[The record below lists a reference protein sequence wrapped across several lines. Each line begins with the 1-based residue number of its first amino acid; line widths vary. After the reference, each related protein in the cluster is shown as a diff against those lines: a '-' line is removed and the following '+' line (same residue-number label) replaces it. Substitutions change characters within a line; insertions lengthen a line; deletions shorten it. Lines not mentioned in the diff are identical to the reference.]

1 MIDLLSAPIRE
12 LAQSLGSGTCPAGG
26 SPDALGDASTGLA
39 TAARLAT
46 TATSALQPVWSG
58 VAAVAAEQAITE
70 AARVAAA
77 LQAHGDELN
86 ALLARASA
94 SVHAGQVELA
104 GILES
109 FLAYAVAAAPTLLT
123 PAGQTALV
131 AVAAEHL
138 ARAMAV
144 VGRVKAELAVHTS
157 EATALMKPPPIP
169 SRPENASAAT
179 VPASAGPTPV
189 AALHSV
195 GAALSS
201 PASTIPASFAGVTDT
216 SPSIDSREA
225 EGHRAYDPRFGG
237 KGVAVSLPDGSTAVA
252 PNEKAASA
260 VRFALAQQGT
270 PYVWGG
276 TTPGQGLDCS
286 GLTQSAYGQAGV
298 DIPRLAADQDI
309 GTPVDAEN
317 LLPGDLAVWD
327 GHVAMV
333 VGNGQL
339 VEAGDPVQVNPIRTS
354 NSGMAFHGFYRPTE

>member
-12 LAQSLGSGTCPAGG
+12 LAASLGTGTCPPGG
-26 SPDALGDASTGLA
+26 SPDALRDASTALR
-39 TAARLAT
+39 TASHLAT
-46 TATSALQPVWSG
+46 TAAGAIGPVWSG
-58 VAAVAAEQAITE
+58 GAAVAAEQSIAE
-70 AARVAAA
+70 ASRVAAA

-86 ALLARASA
+86 AVLARATA
-94 SVHAGQVELA
+94 TVHAGTVELA
-104 GILES
+104 AVLGS
-109 FLAYAVAAAPTLLT
+109 FLAYAAAAAPTLWT

-138 ARAMAV
+138 TRATAV
-144 VGRVKAELAVHTS
+144 VARVKAELAQHTA
-157 EATALMKPPPIP
+157 EATALVQPPAVPDRAGTSP
-169 SRPENASAAT
+169 AAT
-179 VPASAGPTPV
+179 APAAAVSSPV
-189 AALHSV
+189 QALQSV
-195 GAALSS
+195 GQAFTSAT
-201 PASTIPASFAGVTDT
+201 STTPTSFAGFSD
-216 SPSIDSREA
+216 SAPDSRSGQA
-225 EGHRAYDPRFGG
+225 EGHRAYDPRTGG
-237 KGVAVSLPDGSTAVA
+237 KGVEVALPDGSTAIA

-286 GLTQSAYGQAGV
+286 GLTQSAYGQAGL

-309 GTPVDAEN
+309 GTPVGAEN

>member
-12 LAQSLGSGTCPAGG
+12 LADSIGSGTCPPGS
-26 SPDALGDASTGLA
+26 SPDALRDASTGLA

-46 TATSALQPVWSG
+46 ATAGALQPVWSG
-58 VAAVAAEQAITE
+58 VAAVAAEQAIME
-70 AARVAAA
+70 ASRVAGA
-77 LQAHGDELN
+77 LVSHGDELN
-86 ALLARASA
+86 ALLARAAA
-94 SVHAGQVELA
+94 SVHAGHVELV

-109 FLAYAVAAAPTLLT
+109 FLAYAAAAMPTLLT

-138 ARAMAV
+138 GRAMAV
-144 VGRVKAELAVHTS
+144 VERVKAELAVHTS
-157 EATALMKPPPIP
+157 EANALMQPPAVPCRAETGP
-169 SRPENASAAT
+169 AAT
-179 VPASAGPTPV
+179 TPASSAPVQALRDIGQALTSPTST
-189 AALHSV
+189 A
-195 GAALSS
+195 
-201 PASTIPASFAGVTDT
+201 PASVAGITDSAPDGSST
-216 SPSIDSREA
+216 RA
-225 EGHRAYDPRFGG
+225 EGHRAYDPRTGG
-237 KGVAVSLPDGSTAVA
+237 KGVEVTLPDGSTAIA
-252 PNEKAASA
+252 PNDKAASA

-286 GLTQSAYGQAGV
+286 GLTQSAYGQAGL

-339 VEAGDPVQVNPIRTS
+339 VEAGDPVQVNPIRMS